1 MPSAISL
8 WFYSL
13 QPYPERGRHPVSA
26 EDLPG
31 RTFDEFL
38 KSFVAEQSVATQ
50 DSERQRI
57 WYFDTP
63 KLSKVNEIDGF
74 IKYGVYGF
82 ESNLIDSKTRKHRFK
97 REVGDFEQ
105 IDLYYQFWRSSGAAG
120 ALLAMQSFQ
129 GRSCI
134 SLVTKAA
141 AEAFRKEYPGFTLR
155 IRKLMPASLRATV
168 LSGSPVRSVTLVAK
182 EVSSDRSKNY
192 GSATMPEE
200 IDVTVRL
207 VARKNG
213 SFGSLGDLNE
223 AKLGKLRLPVWLVDS
238 TSFDRVS
245 AEIDWNGRRR
255 KVGVFGYSS
264 EAGGMDVTADVTF
277 AANGHP
283 TYESVRSQADDLLG
297 PFAQSLGY
305 VAR

>member
-1 MPSAISL
+1 
-8 WFYSL
+8 
-13 QPYPERGRHPVSA
+13 
-26 EDLPG
+26 
-31 RTFDEFL
+31 
-38 KSFVAEQSVATQ
+38 
-50 DSERQRI
+50 
-57 WYFDTP
+57 
-63 KLSKVNEIDGF
+63 
-74 IKYGVYGF
+74 
-82 ESNLIDSKTRKHRFK
+82 
-97 REVGDFEQ
+97 
-105 IDLYYQFWRSSGAAG
+105 
-120 ALLAMQSFQ
+120 
-129 GRSCI
+129 
-134 SLVTKAA
+134 
-141 AEAFRKEYPGFTLR
+141 
-155 IRKLMPASLRATV
+155 MPASLRATV